1 MDTRADTDRATGR
14 IPERERIR
22 TCRPAVLSG
31 RESDRQVESD
41 PETNIFRG
49 ED

>member
-1 MDTRADTDRATGR
+1 VETRADTGSTTRR
-14 IPERERIR
+14 IPETERIR

-31 RESDRQVESD
+31 RESDRQGESN
-41 PETNIFRG
+41 PESNIFRG

>member
-1 MDTRADTDRATGR
+1 MDTRADTERSTGR
-14 IPERERIR
+14 IPEKERIR
-22 TCRPAVLSG
+22 TCRPAVLPG
-31 RESDRQVESD
+31 RESDGQGESD